1 MALGTNFHPD
11 LIPRR
16 AGLERVAAG
25 THHIGLDIIW
35 MYFFFHLVDS
45 SINRELYQKSPPLA
59 MPLPADDSFRFSL
72 KFQDITSL
80 LDNFIYSFYLI
91 FEDKKMLCKR
101 TYKNQITLPKKVMEQ
116 FEGYDY
122 FEVRV
127 LKGKIVLE
135 PVKMIPKDKILLER
149 IRDKI
154 AALGLTP
161 QDIEDAI
168 GWARKE

>member
-1 MALGTNFHPD
+1 
-11 LIPRR
+11 
-16 AGLERVAAG
+16 
-25 THHIGLDIIW
+25 
-35 MYFFFHLVDS
+35 
-45 SINRELYQKSPPLA
+45 
-59 MPLPADDSFRFSL
+59 
-72 KFQDITSL
+72 
-80 LDNFIYSFYLI
+80 
-91 FEDKKMLCKR
+91 MLCKR